1 MSAKI
6 STGRRLRACAAA
18 IKTRSLMI
26 SMAGGGSDGGG
37 GSGDGTEELAS
48 DEDVQ
53 THLALHPGCQE
64 RPSET
69 QKNYHL
75 KKKKKEKS
83 ESAGTLCSRWL
94 H

>member
-1 MSAKI
+1 
-6 STGRRLRACAAA
+6 
-18 IKTRSLMI
+18 MI

-75 KKKKKEKS
+75 KKKKKKNQS
-83 ESAGTLCSRWL
+83 QQVPFVPAGCIKQTLFGGRCCCQSV
-94 H
+94 